1 MYIRYMNT
9 ATTYYPIATVYQLSG
24 SVAFTIRS
32 AAGVNTVIGFVSP
45 VGVNTYRTRRKFQIR
60 ETGTSADGKTYSV
73 RKRAVEVAKE
83 ALEAARGAK

>member
-1 MYIRYMNT
+1 MNT
-9 ATTYYPIATVYQLSG
+9 ATTYYPIDTRETASG
-24 SVAFTIRS
+24 SVAIVTRS
-32 AAGVNTVIGFVSP
+32 AAGHNVIIGFISP
-45 VGVNTYRTRRKFQIR
+45 VGINTYRTRRRFQIR